1 MALHALKL
9 AWRNLLKQRLYTSVI
24 LLSLALGLS
33 ICNLLV
39 TFVFHEL
46 RTDAFHERKN
56 RIYRLLSDD
65 PFEAGGQLLFVLE
78 QAAPHLTSTY
88 PEIETAARIAD
99 INREG
104 VDLTVDN
111 EAIPGMMVLAADPSF
126 FDLFS
131 FPFIEQAG
139 APVLGP
145 GQIVLTRSAAERL
158 FGTSQA
164 AGKVVT
170 MRMDTA
176 LHRFSVAAVMDQP
189 PLNSHLHFDAL
200 VPFDAFENAWRGATH
215 YVLLRPD
222 ADAEALAEKIRTDPD
237 MPSLIGPGGGTYFLQ
252 PLSDVYFDES
262 QPRPYYQARSRL
274 LITVSWIVVG
284 LVLFTAGFN
293 FLNLVFLSQLK
304 RRREWG
310 VQKIFGAS
318 RKNLRRIA
326 MVEVLVVVGLSYLLS
341 LVFTQLLLP
350 WFNRAFQAELPLAYF
365 ARIEV
370 ISTFVGILLAICFLF
385 IFAISSYFTRL
396 NPVELITPDAKVKH
410 TFNRWMFV
418 AQFIIAAG
426 MIFCTVVIARQ
437 VQYIRNKPLGF
448 NRHLLELR
456 LPGDRNPA
464 KMSVLKDRLRLDPQL
479 QRVAAASGNPISGN
493 RIVRYELDNG
503 EVFAPYLFSGDSSL
517 ISVLGL
523 EVLDSGP
530 LRFSS
535 QSGVLVNEQ
544 LVRHFEWK
552 EAVGKTVP
560 GTEPPQRVAG
570 VVRDFNLVSLKEA
583 IPPVIINYNA
593 TAPRLLLDYNG
604 MPVASLL
611 PKVEN
616 AWREVFPE
624 ARFRYRLVEEELRSR
639 HEKDVQFFRI
649 VAAFSLAAVL
659 ITCFGLF
666 ALAWGTTQGRSK
678 EIGIRKVLGA
688 SPWRIW
694 RLLILDYSRWIGLA
708 VVIALP
714 IAFFLMQR
722 WLDNFAFH
730 AMIGAGV
737 FLLTI
742 LLIVLVTLLSV
753 GFQTLRSAR
762 LNPVEELKYE

>member
-1 MALHALKL
+1 MFSHAFKL

-24 LLSLALGLS
+24 LLSLSLGLS

-46 RTDAFHERKN
+46 RTDAFHERKD
-56 RIYRLLSDD
+56 RIFRLLSDD

-78 QAAPHLTSTY
+78 QAAPHLVNTY
-88 PEIETAARIAD
+88 PEIEAVSRIVD
-99 INREG
+99 LNREG
-104 VDLTVDN
+104 LDLTVDN
-111 EAIPGMMVLAADPSF
+111 ETFPGMMVLGADPSF

-131 FPFIEQAG
+131 FPVFEQAG
-139 APVLGP
+139 DPLLEP
-145 GQIVLTRSAAERL
+145 DQIVLSRSAAERL

-164 AGKVVT
+164 VGEVVT
-170 MRMDTA
+170 IPMDTT
-176 LHRFSVAAVMDQP
+176 LHRFSVSAVMDHP
-189 PLNSHLHFDAL
+189 VLNSHLQFDAL
-200 VPFDAFENAWRGATH
+200 VPFNAFENAGRGATH
-215 YVLLRPD
+215 YVLLGPD
-222 ADAEALAEKIRTDPD
+222 ADPQSLAEKISADPG
-237 MPSLIGPGGGTYFLQ
+237 MPSLIGPGGGSYFFQ
-252 PLSDVYFDES
+252 PLADVYFDES
-262 QPRPYYQARSRL
+262 QPRPYYQSRSRL

-293 FLNLVFLSQLK
+293 FLNLVLLSQLK

-310 VQKIFGAS
+310 VQKVFGAS

-341 LVFTQLLLP
+341 LIFTQLLLP
-350 WFNRAFQAELPLAYF
+350 WFNRAFQVQLPLEYF

-370 ISTFVGILLAICFLF
+370 VSTFAGILLAICLIF
-385 IFAISSYFTRL
+385 IFVLSNYFSRV
-396 NPVELITPDAKVKH
+396 NPVELISSDARVKL
-410 TFNRWMFV
+410 TFNRWMFT

-437 VQYIRNKPLGF
+437 VQYINNKPLGF

-456 LPGDRNPA
+456 LPGDRDPE
-464 KMSVLKDRLRLDPQL
+464 KMRVLKERLRLDPQL

-503 EVFAPYLFSGDSSL
+503 EIFAPYIFSGDSSL
-517 ISVLGL
+517 LSVLGL
-523 EVLDSGP
+523 EVVDGAP
-530 LRFSS
+530 VRFTR

-544 LVRHFEWK
+544 LLSRFGWK
-552 EAVGKTVP
+552 DAVGKTIP
-560 GTEPPQRVAG
+560 GADPPQRVAG

-583 IPPVIINYNA
+583 IPPVIIKYNA
-593 TAPRLLLDYNG
+593 AAPRLLLDYSG
-604 MPVASLL
+604 LSLASLL
-611 PKVEN
+611 PGVEN

-624 ARFRYRLVEEELRSR
+624 ARFRYLLVEEELRAR

-666 ALAWGTTQGRSK
+666 ALAWGTTQGRSR

-694 RLLILDYSRWIGLA
+694 RLLVMDYSRWIGLA

-730 AMIGAGV
+730 ATIGIGI
-737 FLLTI
+737 FLATI
-742 LLIVLVTLLSV
+742 LLVALVMLFSV